1 MASKKSP
8 SIFGTLQ
15 KTADNAAAVNGEFV
29 RQLRVDALEE
39 NPMNRFSMAE
49 DAQFQATMDSVE
61 KDGFLED
68 IIVTPAE
75 AEGKYRIISGHRRVM
90 AARKLGKTAVPC
102 KVRRYPDKLS
112 ELRALMGAN
121 VHRRSLSPFDM
132 ARQLETLREVLSES
146 GQLPEGTKEQ
156 AELMAA
162 QSDLSRAT
170 VERYLDLLNL
180 NETMTGWAER
190 GEMTMTD
197 AYEMARRK
205 NVHLQA
211 AVEEYVAHNNANG
224 DFPGLVHRAI
234 AWAKAAELPPPPP
247 KPAPAANPLRTV
259 DSFGRAVRRSTAQLK
274 ALDLSADVDR
284 TTARKKLDTC
294 LANLEELRRTVE
306 ALKAGLDG

>member
-8 SIFGTLQ
+8 SIFSTLQ
-15 KTADNAAAVNGEFV
+15 KTTENASAANGELT
-29 RQLRVDALEE
+29 RQLPTDALVD
-39 NPMNRFSMAE
+39 NPLNRFSMAE
-49 DAQFQATMDSVE
+49 DEEFVSTMRSVE
-61 KDGFLED
+61 QDGFLED
-68 IIVTPAE
+68 IVVTPNTDNTW
-75 AEGKYRIISGHRRVM
+75 RIISGHRRVM
-90 AARKLGKTAVPC
+90 AARKLGKATVPC

-121 VHRRSLSPFDM
+121 VHRRSITPFDM
-132 ARQLETLREVLSES
+132 ARQLETLRDTLAEE
-146 GQLPEGTKEQ
+146 GQLPENVKEQ

-180 NETMTGWAER
+180 DETMTGWAER
-190 GEMTMTD
+190 GDMTMTD
-197 AYEMARRK
+197 AYEMARQK
-205 NVHLQA
+205 NVHLQLV
-211 AVEEYVAHNNANG
+211 VEEYVAKNDAKG

-247 KPAPAANPLRTV
+247 KPTPAANPLRTV

-274 ALDLSADVDR
+274 ALDLSNDVDKV
-284 TTARKKLDTC
+284 TARKKLDTC

-306 ALKAGLDG
+306 TLRAGLED

>member
-49 DAQFQATMDSVE
+49 DDEFLSTMRSVE
-61 KDGFLED
+61 QDGFLED
-68 IIVTPAE
+68 IVVTPDGE
-75 AEGKYRIISGHRRVM
+75 NTWRIISGHRRVM

-121 VHRRSLSPFDM
+121 VHWRSLSPFDM

-146 GQLPEGTKEQ
+146 GQLPDGTKEQ

-180 NETMTGWAER
+180 DETMTGWAER

>member
-75 AEGKYRIISGHRRVM
+75 AEGKYRIISGHRRVR
-90 AARKLGKTAVPC
+90 AAQKLGKVTVPC
-102 KVRRYPDKLS
+102 KVRHYHDRLE
-112 ELRALMGAN
+112 ELRALMGTN
-121 VHRRSLSPFDM
+121 LHRRNVSPFDM
-132 ARQLETLREVLSES
+132 ARQLETLREVLREEDR
-146 GQLPEGTKEQ
+146 LPENVKEQ
-156 AELMAA
+156 AEMMAS
-162 QSDLSRAT
+162 QTELSRAT

-180 NETMTGWAER
+180 DDTLTGWAE
-190 GEMTMTD
+190 GGKMTMTD
-197 AYEMARRK
+197 AYELARRS
-205 NVHLQA
+205 NAHLYPI
-211 AVEEYVAHNNANG
+211 VEDFVDKAG
-224 DFPGLVHRAI
+224 DKSDFPALVHRAI
-234 AWAKAAELPPPPP
+234 AYAKAAELPVTPP
-247 KPAPAANPLRTV
+247 KPVAANALRTV
-259 DSFGRAVRRSTAQLK
+259 DSFGRSIRRSTAQLRSLK
-274 ALDLSADVDR
+274 LDAEDR
-284 TTARKKLDTC
+284 VTARKKLDTC

-306 ALKAGLDG
+306 ALKASLD

>member
-1 MASKKSP
+1 
-8 SIFGTLQ
+8 
-15 KTADNAAAVNGEFV
+15 
-29 RQLRVDALEE
+29 
-39 NPMNRFSMAE
+39 
-49 DAQFQATMDSVE
+49 
-61 KDGFLED
+61 
-68 IIVTPAE
+68 
-75 AEGKYRIISGHRRVM
+75 
-90 AARKLGKTAVPC
+90 
-102 KVRRYPDKLS
+102 
-112 ELRALMGAN
+112 
-121 VHRRSLSPFDM
+121 M

-180 NETMTGWAER
+180 DETMTGWAER

-211 AVEEYVAHNNANG
+211 AAEEYVAHNNANG

-234 AWAKAAELPPPPP
+234 AWAKAAEL
-247 KPAPAANPLRTV
+247 PLRTV

>member
-75 AEGKYRIISGHRRVM
+75 AEGKYRIISGHRRVR
-90 AARKLGKTAVPC
+90 AAKKLGKVTVPC
-102 KVRRYPDKLS
+102 KVRHYHDRLE
-112 ELRALMGAN
+112 ELRALMGTN
-121 VHRRSLSPFDM
+121 LHRRNVSPFDM
-132 ARQLETLREVLSES
+132 ARQLETLREVLREEDR
-146 GQLPEGTKEQ
+146 LPENVKEQ
-156 AELMAA
+156 AEMMAS
-162 QSDLSRAT
+162 QTELSRAT

-180 NETMTGWAER
+180 DDTLTGWAEDFVDKA
-190 GEMTMTD
+190 GD
-197 AYEMARRK
+197 K
-205 NVHLQA
+205 S
-211 AVEEYVAHNNANG
+211 
-224 DFPGLVHRAI
+224 DFPALVHRAI
-234 AWAKAAELPPPPP
+234 AYAKAAELPVTPP
-247 KPAPAANPLRTV
+247 KPVAANALRTV
-259 DSFGRAVRRSTAQLK
+259 DSFGRSIRRSTAQLQSLK
-274 ALDLSADVDR
+274 LDAEDR
-284 TTARKKLDTC
+284 VTARKKLDTC

-306 ALKAGLDG
+306 ALKASLD